1 MQAVIS
7 ISAKETQLLR
17 RHVQRGVHTVPG
29 YISRWRGNGAGRQR
43 AGEAVLFVGGFGH
56 RPNRVGLEWFV
67 ERVWP
72 QLAGETRLIVV
83 GSNCPPELEERLR
96 ATPGVEFEGSVSDRR
111 LAELYASTRLSLA
124 PLPYGAGL
132 KGKVVEALSWG
143 HRVIGSAYAFEG
155 LEQEPFAAPEL
166 ARRCCSTPAEFVVAI
181 REGLAL
187 AAAEEAAAEMVA
199 AEGASEAASLD
210 QACQAFI
217 ERCFSAEA
225 QQRALKALL
234 PPQLLPQARSA
245 ALRTEER
252 PLPEGA
258 QGITLLASSRG
269 LCHDGWL
276 ESDNQLVLQLE
287 AGIRE
292 LRLGL
297 YLPDTGMIEGESAVE
312 LELGDGAQT
321 LLRARMALQRGLNR
335 GALGLPEPIG
345 TLAVLALRSFYRYR
359 PEGLGDQRQL
369 LAVLSELHC
378 R

>member
-7 ISAKETQLLR
+7 ISPKETRLLQ
-17 RHVQRGVHTVPG
+17 RHFPRGVHTVPG
-29 YISRWRGNGAGRQR
+29 YISRWRGAGAGREQDSQ
-43 AGEAVLFVGGFGH
+43 AVLFVGGFGH

-72 QLAGETRLIVV
+72 LLAGDARLIVV
-83 GSNCPPELEERLR
+83 GSNCPADLEKKLR
-96 ATPGVEFEGSVSDRR
+96 ATKAIQFEGSVSDER

-155 LEQEPFAAPEL
+155 LEKEPFDAPAL
-166 ARRCCSTPAEFVVAI
+166 ALRCCSTPDEFAAAI
-181 REGLAL
+181 RQGLAMP
-187 AAAEEAAAEMVA
+187 AAEAEI
-199 AEGASEAASLD
+199 LD
-210 QACQAFI
+210 EACQAFI

-225 QQRALKALL
+225 QQQALKAVL
-234 PPQLLPQARSA
+234 PPALLPQARPA

-258 QGITLLASSRG
+258 RGLSVLASSRG

-276 ESDNQLVLQLE
+276 ESDNQLVLELE
-287 AGIRE
+287 AGSRE

-297 YLPDTGMIEGESAVE
+297 YLPDAGVIEGEAVVE

-321 LLRARMALQRGLNR
+321 LLRVRMALQRGLTR
-335 GALGLPEPIG
+335 GALALPDNIN
-345 TLAVLALRSFYRYR
+345 TLATLSLRSFYRYQ

-369 LAVLSELHC
+369 LAVLSELKSG
-378 R
+378 